1 VILSPIAGMNLSFS
15 YCARLVR
22 GNDRDRF
29 LTALFAPADRRE
41 SLLAL
46 YAFNAE
52 VARIREAVRE
62 PILGQVRLQWWH
74 EALDSIY
81 AGSPPAHEVAEALA
95 GAVSAHRLTRALFDR
110 ILDAREFDLGSSPPD
125 DLAALVSYAEATS
138 GALNLLALEIL
149 DPGGEAKT
157 AACHIG
163 IAWALVGLLRATGFH
178 ARTGRIY
185 LPKTLLDR
193 EGVDL
198 ADIFASH
205 TSPGLRAVAREIANL
220 ARRYLAAPRP
230 NSRPGRAVWLQGVV
244 AESYLSRIERAG
256 FNPFAKGIEAGRLR
270 RQLRLWLAAARM

>member
-1 VILSPIAGMNLSFS
+1 MNLNPASS

-95 GAVSAHRLTRALFDR
+95 GAVSAHRLTRALLER
-110 ILDAREFDLGSSPPD
+110 ILDAREFDMGSSPPD

-178 ARTGRIY
+178 ARMGRIY

-198 ADIFASH
+198 ADIFANH
-205 TSPGLRAVAREIANL
+205 TSPGLRAVVREIANL
-220 ARRYLAAPRP
+220 ARRYLAAP
-230 NSRPGRAVWLQGVV
+230 NSRPGRAVWLQGVL

-256 FNPFAKGIEAGRLR
+256 FNPFAKEIETGRLR
-270 RQLRLWLAAARM
+270 RQLRLWLAAAQM